1 MRKKFLYTNKDL
13 LKLEGKLGQVN
24 VRSANIDDIDSII
37 SLQNKAFPNDPLAFT
52 HVSLNEKL
60 KDRSRYLLV
69 AEYRNIFAGY
79 ASLTDRR
86 FRPWTGGDFL
96 AVEREFSGR
105 GIGVKIMIT
114 ALQRARRPLMRIFVA
129 RSNMRA
135 RKLYKRMGFRSNGVR
150 KAHYPNGDDALV
162 LLAFTGFGRDKY
174 DI

>member
-1 MRKKFLYTNKDL
+1 MRKKFLYTSKNLEKL
-13 LKLEGKLGQVN
+13 QSKLEQVK
-24 VRSANIDDIDSII
+24 VRSANIDDIGSII
-37 SLQNKAFPNDPLAFT
+37 SLQNKAFPNDPLAFS
-52 HVSLNEKL
+52 HASLHEKL

-69 AEYRNIFAGY
+69 AEFRNKFAGY

-96 AVEREFSGR
+96 AVEQEFSGR
-105 GIGVKIMIT
+105 GIGAMIMIK
-114 ALQRARRPLMRIFVA
+114 ALQRAKRPLMRIFVA

-135 RKLYKRMGFRSNGVR
+135 RKLYKRMGFHSNGVR

-162 LLAFTGFGRDKY
+162 LLAFTGFGRNKH